1 MVIVVFFICYYFS
14 TSFSVRVLLLYLAL
28 VLPRWLGNK
37 ESACQ
42 CKIQFDPWVG
52 KIPQRRKLQP
62 TPVCLPGKSH
72 EQRSL
77 AGYSPWGHK
86 RVGHDLASQ
95 QQEVVRVSHFLA
107 FPPGFIPY
115 RLYLITT
122 FLVRSGHNWIITF
135 LHTAASNSPT
145 RSSTVVF
152 QSLVIT
158 PHSYYNKALAI
169 LLLLFL
175 VFTFTLS

>member
-1 MVIVVFFICYYFS
+1 MGFPCG
-14 TSFSVRVLLLYLAL
+14 SVAKNPLSK
-28 VLPRWLGNK
+28 K
-37 ESACQ
+37 ETC
-42 CKIQFDPWVG
+42 IWPWVW
-52 KIPQRRKLQP
+52 KIPWKRKWQP
-62 TPVCLPGKSH
+62 TPVFLPGKSR

-77 AGYSPWGHK
+77 AGYSPWRHK
-86 RVGHDLASQ
+86 RVGHDLTTQ
-95 QQEVVRVSHFLA
+95 RQEVVRIFCFLA
-107 FPPGFIPY
+107 FPHGFVPY
-115 RLYLITT
+115 RLYLIAT

-145 RSSTVVF
+145 RSSAVNF

-158 PHSYYNKALAI
+158 PYSYYNKALVI